1 MGLRPNPSWPR
12 PRGRGLPLRCR
23 GAAELAASPG
33 GGHRCAVA
41 MGEGASVHGCPSCLC
56 PCGREWSGAGALQ
69 AVTRHSSLT
78 CEVKGRLHRKAEV
91 FLWPPGETAGVRWC
105 PRLSWT
111 PTGLLFY
118 TSSLPSSRAC
128 PCWVQPPS
136 GALALAGPPGR
147 GLCSGRRRPPCPRW
161 VGAQAFAL
169 TRGSVTKVLPAGL
182 APVSARGR
190 LLAACSPLRLG
201 LFFLGILF

>member
-12 PRGRGLPLRCR
+12 PRGRGLPLRCG
-23 GAAELAASPG
+23 GAAELAASPRG
-33 GGHRCAVA
+33 GYRCAVA
-41 MGEGASVHGCPSCLC
+41 MAEGASVYGCPACLC
-56 PCGREWSGAGALQ
+56 PCGREWPGAGALQ

-91 FLWPPGETAGVRWC
+91 FLRPPGETAGVRWC

-147 GLCSGRRRPPCPRW
+147 GLCSRRRRPPCPRW

-169 TRGSVTKVLPAGL
+169 TRGLRRQGTPCWSGACESQGL
-182 APVSARGR
+182 A
-190 LLAACSPLRLG
+190 LC
-201 LFFLGILF
+201 LFFLRILF